1 MTTKTPVRSSL
12 TASKVASTDAKS
24 RLESFSD
31 KMVGVI
37 KAEIPSSK
45 VLDFGVTNAAD
56 VGYMS
61 WCHFLKGPLPQGV
74 TVELKATYNG
84 PDEVVEVG
92 LIVEFNSDWPRYF
105 FNTITDMNR
114 AGATFER
121 SYSMDIDGPV
131 DASTI
136 ASFLTPVKQLMQVEA
151 RRRDAE
157 ETFPKILPQVM
168 RRVADQLTGAGI
180 RVGAGDVVE
189 YDYDDPV
196 LVYMMYPAKPFKTYY
211 VTIKNLQKTL
221 GVDAVPA
228 DVEAVISGAVD
239 TFSASGGVVGSYH
252 ADTSA
257 RNGGFTFKI
266 VLSYKSDG
274 PIKLTRSN
282 VNTRLAHATTT
293 GDTPTMTTNPQVSIR
308 LAYADFM
315 RKRAVDLGTRP
326 SYLKLLPPLPPEEE
340 PVAGYDGIARLVRRL
355 EAGDEVEITYKGVG
369 ARGMKKS
376 LRVVESS
383 WQDLKDANPSASK
396 YPRVF
401 LQAKVKG
408 RYRDGMPSDYE
419 GMIRDYDGSV
429 QWQPTRGTPF
439 TPVLALRKV

>member
-1 MTTKTPVRSSL
+1 
-12 TASKVASTDAKS
+12 
-24 RLESFSD
+24 
-31 KMVGVI
+31 
-37 KAEIPSSK
+37 
-45 VLDFGVTNAAD
+45 
-56 VGYMS
+56 
-61 WCHFLKGPLPQGV
+61 
-74 TVELKATYNG
+74 
-84 PDEVVEVG
+84 
-92 LIVEFNSDWPRYF
+92 
-105 FNTITDMNR
+105 
-114 AGATFER
+114 
-121 SYSMDIDGPV
+121 
-131 DASTI
+131 
-136 ASFLTPVKQLMQVEA
+136 
-151 RRRDAE
+151 
-157 ETFPKILPQVM
+157 
-168 RRVADQLTGAGI
+168 
-180 RVGAGDVVE
+180 VVE

-211 VTIKNLQKTL
+211 VTVKNLQKTL

-239 TFSASGGVVGSYH
+239 TFSTSGGVVGSYH

-340 PVAGYDGIARLVRRL
+340 AVVGDDGIAQLVRRL
-355 EAGDEVEITYKGVG
+355 KAGDEVEITFKDVHTGNE
-369 ARGMKKS
+369 KKS
-376 LRVVESS
+376 RRVVESS
-383 WQDLKDANPSASK
+383 WQDLKDASPGS
-396 YPRVF
+396 YQRPQVF
-401 LQAKVKG
+401 LQAKVRGRFKG
-408 RYRDGMPSDYE
+408 GQIVVHGDKFG
-419 GMIRDYDGSV
+419 V
-429 QWQPTRGTPF
+429 QWQPTMGTPV